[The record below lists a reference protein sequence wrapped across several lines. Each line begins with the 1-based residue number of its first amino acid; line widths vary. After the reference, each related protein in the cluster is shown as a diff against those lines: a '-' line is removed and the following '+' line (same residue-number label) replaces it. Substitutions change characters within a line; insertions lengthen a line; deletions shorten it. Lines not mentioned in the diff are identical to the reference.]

1 MPVTD
6 SSHQSVQDSSVA
18 EAPMELS
25 QVAMLTQRLSS
36 LEAQLQAVA
45 QISLQQQENLASQQP
60 PIGHTQEV
68 ASQPNLELLTEDQSL
83 SNVPG
88 VNGAIQPHYGP
99 GEHPLQEYSVLGT
112 TLDVRIKSKI
122 IAGNYIEL
130 SSLLTKHED
139 TLALRM
145 SQDGKEI
152 VLGRKD
158 SKAITSIFEW
168 LRLFNIYA
176 AVLSTA
182 KPALGPH
189 LNTYMVRIMDLH
201 KLYPGT
207 NTYLRYDEEFRRL
220 RAVNEEHHPWSVLHM
235 GTLVRCTAPLASL
248 SAPPTPLRKP
258 FPSSSTGKG
267 VCFDFNSVKGCS
279 RSHCRFEH
287 SCD

>member
-1 MPVTD
+1 MAPKRAASGTTNKKGPPAKKTRKQQRIQDEVLQQVATHLPVTD

-36 LEAQLQAVA
+36 LETQLQAVA

-189 LNTYMVRIMDLH
+189 LNTLWYALWTFINYILG
-201 KLYPGT
+201 LIPTSGT
-207 NTYLRYDEEFRRL
+207 TRSSGGSERLMKSIIHGRYCTWVPL
-220 RAVNEEHHPWSVLHM
+220 LGAPHH
-235 GTLVRCTAPLASL
+235 
-248 SAPPTPLRKP
+248 
-258 FPSSSTGKG
+258 
-267 VCFDFNSVKGCS
+267 
-279 RSHCRFEH
+279 
-287 SCD
+287 